1 MRDAACAMKSLS
13 VRISEQFDRRL
24 TREAARRG
32 MSKSALVR
40 EVLERFLPGSNTDG
54 PPFFD
59 LAHDLLGKRSGP
71 GDLSTNREYMEGFGK

>member
-1 MRDAACAMKSLS
+1 
-13 VRISEQFDRRL
+13 
-24 TREAARRG
+24 